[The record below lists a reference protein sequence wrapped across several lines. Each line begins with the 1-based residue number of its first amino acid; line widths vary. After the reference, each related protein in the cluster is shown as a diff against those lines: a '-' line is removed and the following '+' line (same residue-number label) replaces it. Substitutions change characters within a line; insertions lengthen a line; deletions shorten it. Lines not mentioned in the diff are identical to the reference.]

1 MMCSRPSCALFL
13 IAISIA
19 IIERSSE
26 ASGKGTSNPPQKHER
41 IKVPLGRRL
50 VDVLSDNDMRRDKS
64 SHHPTI
70 AQRRRFEIEAN
81 NDTTNGTTKLMVEE
95 IHQMAITSQNMF
107 HFKDRNKFDPTRI
120 KDITILAS
128 NPKDQNNNN
137 GGGGLTIR
145 SVNESNG

>member
-1 MMCSRPSCALFL
+1 
-13 IAISIA
+13 
-19 IIERSSE
+19 
-26 ASGKGTSNPPQKHER
+26 
-41 IKVPLGRRL
+41 
-50 VDVLSDNDMRRDKS
+50 
-64 SHHPTI
+64 
-70 AQRRRFEIEAN
+70 
-81 NDTTNGTTKLMVEE
+81 MVEE

-128 NPKDQNNNN
+128 NPKEQNNNN